1 MATKV
6 KISKT
11 IYNIVEITE
20 SYSEYANAIYT
31 TYRLK
36 YKNTTKT
43 MVGGIHG
50 FTLYADRY
58 GRRALGKKVE
68 PQFIC

>member
-1 MATKV
+1 MLQV

-11 IYNIVEITE
+11 VYEVTEIKE
-20 SYSEYANAIYT
+20 SYHELVNAIYT

-36 YKNTTKT
+36 HKNTTKT

-50 FTLYADRY
+50 FTLYADMY

-68 PQFIC
+68 PQFIR